1 MAKRKDFPS
10 KRQAVRE
17 KRKQQQRR
25 QRLVIV
31 LVVAGVALLV
41 AAGLAYPSIR
51 NALQPVGEII
61 SITPQARPMVDGTA
75 LGDPN
80 APVRMDVYVDFQCPA
95 CRGYSDQIE
104 NQVVENYVTTGQ
116 VYYVFR
122 HFPFLDDGVPSKESD
137 QAANASMCA
146 SEQDQFWDYHD
157 ILFANWDGE
166 NKGAFSD
173 NRLIAY
179 AESLGLDMEAFN
191 ACFQENRYQEEIEAD
206 LAAGRRTNVQ
216 GTPSVFVQG
225 QLITPGFVPSLSE
238 ISTAV
243 EAALQSNE

>member
-146 SEQDQFWDYHD
+146 SEQDRFWDYHD

-166 NKGAFSD
+166 NQGAFSD

-225 QLITPGFVPSLSE
+225 QLITPGFVPSLSK